1 MSTAPARI
9 LPVGDAALTVE
20 LGRALDPAVNVRVR
34 SLDEAL
40 RTRPFP
46 GLLESVPA
54 FASLLV
60 VYDPA
65 RCSFADARA
74 HLDRLRDA
82 PASAPAP
89 GALHIVPT
97 AYGGAHGPD
106 LEEVARRC
114 GLSEADVI
122 ARHSAAE
129 YTAFFV
135 GFLPGFAYLGTVA
148 PELQM
153 PRRASPRP
161 RVPAGSVAVA
171 GPLTGVYPFASPGGW
186 NLIGR
191 TARVLFDPLAE
202 TPALIRPG
210 DRVRFAPSEA
220 RPDGEVV
227 RDSEARPR
235 PQPSAATPPA
245 IEVVEGGLL
254 TTVQDEGRRGHRRLG
269 VPWCGALDGDAAR
282 AANRALGNP
291 LGAATLECTAS
302 GPALRFLA
310 TTRFAVAGADMGA
323 VLERADLGAWPVPS
337 GCAVVAR
344 AGNVLALRERKAGL
358 RAYLAFAGGIDVPDV
373 LGSRATDLVAGFGG
387 LEGRA
392 LRAGDVLGLGRPSS
406 PPAEVSDA
414 DTLSPPAAPLV
425 VRVIAGPQDDMFTED
440 ARSRLEDGSYEVGPL
455 SDRTGCRLAGPPL
468 AHAGP
473 GEILTDGM
481 VPGCIQVPPDGQPI
495 VMMGDGPTT
504 GGYPKIATVVRADL
518 GRLGQLA
525 PGDRLRFRVVTVEE
539 AQRAARFEI
548 S

>member
-1 MSTAPARI
+1 VSTPLRI

-20 LGRALDPAVNVRVR
+20 LGRALDPAVNARVR
-34 SLDEAL
+34 ALDDAL
-40 RTRPFP
+40 RARPFP
-46 GLLESVPA
+46 GLRESVPA
-54 FASLLV
+54 FASLLA

-74 HLDRLRDA
+74 HLDDLRDGA
-82 PASAPAP
+82 ASAPPAR
-89 GALHIVPT
+89 ALHVLPT

-106 LEEVARRC
+106 LAEVARRC
-114 GLSEADVI
+114 RLSEAEVI
-122 ARHSAAE
+122 ARHCAAE

-135 GFLPGFAYLGTVA
+135 GFLPGFAYLGPVA
-148 PELQM
+148 PELEM
-153 PRRASPRP
+153 PRRASPRA

-210 DRVRFAPSEA
+210 DRVRFTVSEA
-220 RPDGEVV
+220 ALDAG
-227 RDSEARPR
+227 ARPGPR
-235 PQPSAATPPA
+235 IAPA
-245 IEVVEGGLL
+245 STAVLEVLEGGLL

-302 GPALRFLA
+302 GPSLRFLT
-310 TTRFAVAGADMGA
+310 TTRFAVAGADLGA
-323 VLERADLGAWPVPS
+323 VLERADLGPWPVPR
-337 GCAVVAR
+337 GRPVVAR
-344 AGNVLALRERKAGL
+344 AGNVLSMRDRRAGM
-358 RAYLAFAGGIDVPDV
+358 RAYVAVADGIDVPAV
-373 LGSRATDLVAGFGG
+373 LGSRATDLTAGFGG
-387 LEGRA
+387 LDGRA
-392 LRAGDVLGLGRPSS
+392 LRAGDLLCQGRTS
-406 PPAEVSDA
+406 PPAAEAPDA
-414 DTLSPPAAPLV
+414 DTPSPPAAPLV
-425 VRVIAGPQDDMFTED
+425 VRVVAGPQDDMFED
-440 ARSRLEDGSYEVGPL
+440 EARARLEDETYEIGPL
-455 SDRTGCRLAGPPL
+455 SDRTGCRLVGPALP
-468 AHAGP
+468 HRGR

-495 VMMGDGPTT
+495 ILMGDGPTT
-504 GGYPKIATVVRADL
+504 GGYPKIATVVTADL

-525 PGDRLRFRVVTVEE
+525 SGDRLRFRVVTVEE
-539 AQRAARFEI
+539 AQRTARARI